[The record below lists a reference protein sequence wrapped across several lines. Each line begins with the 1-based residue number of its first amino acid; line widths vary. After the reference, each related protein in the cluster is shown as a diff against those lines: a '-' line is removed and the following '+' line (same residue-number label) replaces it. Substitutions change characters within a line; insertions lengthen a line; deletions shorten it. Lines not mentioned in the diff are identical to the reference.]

1 MRTSKSFLNFGI
13 AKFNIFA
20 SINFIFISTR
30 SGARWEVVFYDQI
43 TSGRKV
49 QIMIAFF
56 LKQFGST
63 LPAILTR
70 LLTKDKKDCFFNI
83 HSVFNFIFI
92 KKNGN
97 QSAFITVYLLVVM

>member
-1 MRTSKSFLNFGI
+1 MGGSFLRSDNFR
-13 AKFNIFA
+13 
-20 SINFIFISTR
+20 TR
-30 SGARWEVVFYDQI
+30 SANHD
-43 TSGRKV
+43 S
-49 QIMIAFF
+49 FF

-92 KKNGN
+92 KKNGD